1 VADTDPTT
9 LQRQV
14 ITVTDVPGL
23 SAANYRVLLTT
34 LAEDVRRTPF
44 ERIATSRRVRDTC
57 QEAGAA
63 VGRSTVNFVISGVLY
78 AGLDLGPSVTVQQVA
93 QAWAENVIGLCRGA
107 RIELTEGDVTA
118 IRSWVGGG
126 LLDA

>member
-1 VADTDPTT
+1 
-9 LQRQV
+9 
-14 ITVTDVPGL
+14 
-23 SAANYRVLLTT
+23 
-34 LAEDVRRTPF
+34 
-44 ERIATSRRVRDTC
+44 
-57 QEAGAA
+57 
-63 VGRSTVNFVISGVLY
+63 VNFVISGVLY